1 MGRYLSCGIATQ
13 IIIYKRYHEEND
25 KILERIG
32 KNFDLNIYDRT
43 DCENGIILKLKEDMI
58 EQHAIDFAI
67 EQTEKFSERNKKEAK
82 QRLETLRGLRFKDML
97 EKAKENHVYE
107 FYFYEGNRVCNDI
120 SYLDPDGNCKVI
132 CDIVDIISNGKVLLE
147 CYEDLFTY
155 FRNCIIQ
162 SSKNPIRTAAVVT
175 IVG

>member
-58 EQHAIDFAI
+58 EQHAI
-67 EQTEKFSERNKKEAK
+67 
-82 QRLETLRGLRFKDML
+82 
-97 EKAKENHVYE
+97 
-107 FYFYEGNRVCNDI
+107 
-120 SYLDPDGNCKVI
+120 
-132 CDIVDIISNGKVLLE
+132 VDIIFNGKVLLE

-162 SSKNPIRTAAVVT
+162 LSKKNIRIAAVVT